1 MSGKGN
7 RWETKV
13 FDGPDAKDI
22 AASLTNILSKRFNTV
37 KLGINK
43 ASGARTDED
52 PKLSTGFHGR

>member
-1 MSGKGN
+1 MSGRGN

-13 FDGPDAKDI
+13 LGGPDAKDNG
-22 AASLTNILSKRFNTV
+22 SKLTNILSKRFNPV

-43 ASGARTDED
+43 ASDARTDED